1 MSEQVESRPAGMHP
15 QVRESA
21 GSGEGRYRAPA
32 TRWEPRYRQA
42 VILTDAVATVVV
54 VLLVGAVMAGRD
66 PSWTVGSLIW
76 LELITVV
83 LVLSA
88 LGMNRV
94 WHPVVL
100 GQGAE
105 EFGRLGKGLFASV
118 VALNLGVLAL
128 AMPGARMWVFV
139 VVPAIAVLV
148 FPQRYLLRQ
157 MLHRARKEGHCL
169 LPVLA
174 AGNVDSVRDLIAR
187 TRMASHVGWR
197 VDAICTLTGAVGSDE
212 TELDGVPVVGRFRD
226 VAEQVKRGGY
236 RILAV
241 TPDRY
246 WTPERLRA
254 LAWDL
259 EGTGTEMVIDPGL
272 MEVAGPRLHI
282 SGVLGMPLLRVSEP
296 VFGGFRRFIKGLVD
310 RIGAVGLLIVLSP
323 LMLGVAIAI
332 AIDSRGPVFFRQ
344 RRVGK
349 GGEEFMVVKFRTMVA
364 DAERRRTE
372 LLDANE
378 GSGVLFKIR
387 HDPRITRVGGWLR
400 RYSVDELPQLFN
412 VLSGS
417 MSLVGPRPPL
427 PAESALYPPNVRRRL
442 LVKPGMTGL
451 WQVSGRSDL
460 SWEDSVRLDLRY
472 VEDWSLA
479 LDAVILW
486 KTVRAV
492 IVGEGAY

>member
-1 MSEQVESRPAGMHP
+1 MDERVKPRLMDVGATLRDGARPI
-15 QVRESA
+15 
-21 GSGEGRYRAPA
+21 SGAFRTPA

-42 VILTDAVATVVV
+42 VIFSDAVATVLVV
-54 VLLVGAVMAGRD
+54 VITGAVMSIRHPEWEAA
-66 PSWTVGSLIW
+66 SLVA
-76 LELITVV
+76 LEVLTVV
-83 LVLSA
+83 LVLSS
-88 LGMNRV
+88 LGLSRV

-105 EFGRLGKGLFASV
+105 EFGRLGRGLFASV

-128 AMPGARMWVFV
+128 VIPGARLWVFV
-139 VVPAIAVLV
+139 VVPAIALLV
-148 FPQRYLLRQ
+148 FPQRYLLRRL
-157 MLHRARKEGHCL
+157 LHRARRDGHCL

-187 TRMASHVGWR
+187 TRLASHVGWR
-197 VDAICTLTGAVGSDE
+197 VDAICTLNGSVGGDQ
-212 TELDGVPVVGRFRD
+212 TELDGVPVVGEFRD
-226 VAEQVKRGGY
+226 VAEHVKRGGY
-236 RILAV
+236 RIVAV

-246 WTPERLRA
+246 WTPERMRS

-296 VFGGFRRFIKGLVD
+296 AFTGFRRVIKGLVD
-310 RIGAVGLLIVLSP
+310 RAGAVVLLVLLSPVMLAVALAIVL
-323 LMLGVAIAI
+323 
-332 AIDSRGPVFFRQ
+332 DSRGPVFFRQ
-344 RRVGK
+344 NRVGR
-349 GGEEFMVVKFRTMVA
+349 GGEEFTVVKFRTMVLDA
-364 DAERRRTE
+364 DRRRQE
-372 LLDANE
+372 LMSANQ
-378 GSGVLFKIR
+378 GAGVLFKLR
-387 HDPRITRVGGWLR
+387 RDPRVTRVGVVLR
-400 RYSVDELPQLFN
+400 RYSIDELPQLFN
-412 VLSGS
+412 VLAGS

-427 PAESALYPPNVRRRL
+427 PEECAQYEPNVRRRL
-442 LVKPGMTGL
+442 LVKPGITGL

-460 SWEDSVRLDLRY
+460 SWDESVRLDLRY

-492 IVGEGAY
+492 FGGEGAY